1 MNENLKPIS
10 ELPPFLKFCYTV
22 GMLPTSYRISM
33 TYEEQVLEAIRFIK
47 EEIIPIV
54 NSNALATKELQEKFV
69 ELVNYVETYLDNL
82 DVQDEVNNKLDEMAQ
97 SGELAELISQYLES
111 QALIG
116 FNNVD
121 DLKDATNLANGSFAK
136 TYGKITYN
144 DKLGA
149 FYKIRTRTN
158 QDVIDDDNIV
168 ALINTENLVAEKI
181 FDQNIINLQNASI
194 QTNARI
200 DNLLNEEIILIGDS
214 YLAGQGLDNPETENF
229 GNILM
234 NKLGMNS
241 NNFHIWAEGGSSF
254 TNAGNQGHTWQQIVE
269 SKLKTITPE
278 NITKIIFA
286 GGYNDIVATTPTQIE
301 SAMNNCIDYVKSV
314 LPNATIYIDLL
325 GNNGATTGEGAT
337 ARNLLK
343 NRIYNVYSKC
353 FRKRAIFLDK
363 GQLALQDYTLYENH
377 ANKVH
382 PNAQGEQEIANY
394 LYQSL
399 LKAPC
404 DYRKENNAFNG
415 TIPSSIT
422 SSTSFL
428 FAEKLFNNIIKL
440 YCSFN
445 FTLANNLALGYNIID
460 LGEQTSIKFLRY
472 NAVATGNNSNSN
484 FIGVSDI
491 NTSQIYMLPCRMYV
505 NSSNHLI
512 LSYYNDKSNMQK
524 IITPG
529 WINFEFDVQ
538 SV

>member
-47 EEIIPIV
+47 EDVIPIV

-97 SGELAELISQYLES
+97 SGELAVLISQYLES
-111 QALIG
+111 HAIIA

-121 DLKDATNLANGSFAK
+121 DLKDTTNLANGSFAK

-158 QDVIDDDNIV
+158 QDVVDDDNII
-168 ALINTENLVAEKI
+168 ALVNSENLVAEKI
-181 FDQNIINLQNASI
+181 
-194 QTNARI
+194 I
-200 DNLLNEEIILIGDS
+200 DNLLEEIIIVGDS
-214 YLAGQGLDNPETENF
+214 YLAGQGLDNPKTENF

-269 SKLKTITPE
+269 SKLETITPE

-286 GGYNDIVATTPTQIE
+286 GGYNDILATTPTQIE

-314 LPNATIYIDLL
+314 LPNATIYIDLI

-399 LKAPC
+399 LKEPC
-404 DYRKENNAFNG
+404 DYRKDNNAFNA
-415 TIPSSIT
+415 TIPSSI
-422 SSTSFL
+422 SSSSSFL
-428 FAEKLFNNIIKL
+428 FAEKLFNNIVKL
-440 YCSFN
+440 YCYFN
-445 FTLANNLALGYNIID
+445 FTLANNLEIGYNTID

-472 NAVATGNNSNSN
+472 NAVATGNNSNSS

-491 NTSQIYMLPCRMYV
+491 NNLQLYMLPCRMYV

-512 LSYYNDKSNMQK
+512 LSYYNDKSNMKK

-538 SV
+538 SI